1 MTKKSRVDLS
11 KLTIE
16 LLSVEEVHGDTL
28 TDLEELINTVYAVAE
43 AEFWVTGYKR
53 TNAEALLE
61 AVQNSEVIAAKC
73 KGDIIACVHLTMEG
87 DSVAKFG
94 MLSVPPKFEGNGIGG
109 KLVKAAERHAFD
121 SGCRKMRLELLTSKE
136 WEHDGKQQLHEW
148 YTRLG
153 YVFIK
158 QFLFEEVAP
167 LEVQHLRT
175 TCFFNVYEKEI
186 AHGGH

>member
-1 MTKKSRVDLS
+1 MISRVDLS

-28 TDLEELINTVYAVAE
+28 TDLEELINSVYAVAE

-53 TNAEALLE
+53 TNAEALLK
-61 AVQNSEVIAAKC
+61 AVQNSEVIGAKW
-73 KGDIIACVHLTMEG
+73 KGDIIACVHLIVEG
-87 DSVAKFG
+87 DGVAKFG
-94 MLSVPPKFEGNGIGG
+94 MLSVPPKYEGNGIGG
-109 KLVKAAERHAFD
+109 KLVKAAERYAFD
-121 SGCRKMRLELLTSKE
+121 SGCRKMKLELLTSKE

-175 TCFFNVYEKEI
+175 TCFFNIYEKEI